1 MVDTSSFK
9 VSRNLAVTPGAV
21 VLRTEVLELIQYRPQ
36 TAQVRE
42 VPLLIV
48 SPTINKCHA
57 MDLTPGRSLV
67 EYLVQNGQQTFVI
80 SWHTRPPGTPIGG
93 WTPTRGSPAAA
104 PQSAGLRGGRV
115 AGKRTWLHGFMAA
128 GISST
133 PPASAPPVGSRPRRC
148 PSNTV
153 RSPRLVYCAKRLP
166 DRRHGQSRRAA
177 ARRMRCTRR
186 QLPATVGWHARLSR
200 ARRRQHDQPHLEAP
214 RLLDTT
220 FVLPPIRR

>member
-80 SWHTRPPGTPIGG
+80 SWHNRTPGTPIGG

-104 PQSAGLRGGRV
+104 PQSAGVPGGRV
-115 AGKRTWLHGFMAA
+115 AGKRTWLPGFMAA
-128 GISST
+128 CRSST
-133 PPASAPPVGSRPRRC
+133 PPASPPPVGSRPRRC
-148 PSNTV
+148 PSTTV
-153 RSPRLVYCAKRLP
+153 RSPRLVHWAKRLP
-166 DRRHGQSRRAA
+166 DRPHGQSPRPA
-177 ARRMRCTRR
+177 ARRLTYT
-186 QLPATVGWHARLSR
+186 P
-200 ARRRQHDQPHLEAP
+200 PH
-214 RLLDTT
+214 
-220 FVLPPIRR
+220 FPPTLACHP

>member
-48 SPTINKCHA
+48 PPTINKCYA

-80 SWHTRPPGTPIGG
+80 SWHNPDARDADWGLDTYAGITCRCAAKCRRTWRP
-93 WTPTRGSPAAA
+93 GSR
-104 PQSAGLRGGRV
+104 QENLTS
-115 AGKRTWLHGFMAA
+115 WLHGSLQKLHPASQRSARRQPSAPLSLEHREIAAA
-128 GISST
+128 GVLRE
-133 PPASAPPVGSRPRRC
+133 APPQIAATGNLGAR
-148 PSNTV
+148 
-153 RSPRLVYCAKRLP
+153 
-166 DRRHGQSRRAA
+166 QRA
-177 ARRMRCTRR
+177 
-186 QLPATVGWHARLSR
+186 G
-200 ARRRQHDQPHLEAP
+200 
-214 RLLDTT
+214 
-220 FVLPPIRR
+220 

>member
-67 EYLVQNGQQTFVI
+67 EYLSKT
-80 SWHTRPPGTPIGG
+80 
-93 WTPTRGSPAAA
+93 A
-104 PQSAGLRGGRV
+104 
-115 AGKRTWLHGFMAA
+115 
-128 GISST
+128 
-133 PPASAPPVGSRPRRC
+133 
-148 PSNTV
+148 
-153 RSPRLVYCAKRLP
+153 
-166 DRRHGQSRRAA
+166 SRR
-177 ARRMRCTRR
+177 
-186 QLPATVGWHARLSR
+186 S
-200 ARRRQHDQPHLEAP
+200 
-214 RLLDTT
+214 
-220 FVLPPIRR
+220 

>member
-48 SPTINKCHA
+48 PPTINKCYA

-80 SWHTRPPGTPIGG
+80 SWHNPDARDADWGPDTYAGITCRC
-93 WTPTRGSPAAA
+93 AAKC
-104 PQSAGLRGGRV
+104 R
-115 AGKRTWLHGFMAA
+115 RTWR
-128 GISST
+128 
-133 PPASAPPVGSRPRRC
+133 PGSRQENL
-148 PSNTV
+148 S
-153 RSPRLVYCAKRLP
+153 SPT
-166 DRRHGQSRRAA
+166 SSRAA
-177 ARRMRCTRR
+177 R
-186 QLPATVGWHARLSR
+186 GW
-200 ARRRQHDQPHLEAP
+200 P
-214 RLLDTT
+214 
-220 FVLPPIRR
+220 